1 MLLSSAGPTGCP
13 NHHRAAL
20 GIAEASDDSEAT
32 AEVDQS
38 QGFTVVQFNSALND
52 F

>member
-13 NHHRAAL
+13 NHRAAL